1 MATGEASATPEQ
13 NSIYFKE
20 LNKSTARLEQMP
32 ELLGILV
39 SMDSKIGFVTFM
51 FKYSHQ
57 SNFNQEP
64 FFRFCKVRVQVIN
77 RNGILV

>member
-1 MATGEASATPEQ
+1 
-13 NSIYFKE
+13 
-20 LNKSTARLEQMP
+20 MP

-57 SNFNQEP
+57 SNFHQEP
-64 FFRFCKVRVQVIN
+64 FFL
-77 RNGILV
+77 ILQSACSSGKSQWNTGVE